1 MKSLFLLLVRGY
13 KFLISPLLP
22 PSCRFYPSC
31 SQYAEEAIVK
41 HGALKGAWLSL
52 KRILRC
58 NPWTAGGFD
67 PVP

>member
-1 MKSLFLLLVRGY
+1 MKSILLFLVRVY
-13 KFLISPLLP
+13 KYLISPLRP
-22 PSCRFYPSC
+22 PSCRFHPSC

-41 HGALKGAWLSL
+41 HGVLKGVWLST

-58 NPWTAGGFD
+58 NPWNAGGFD